1 MTNQGRPVNGP
12 EALGNYAVPRPG
24 KGSDVIVQMRICVPE
39 ELSAVVQECCTGQTG
54 CAGLAVLAGAS
65 VLPPGDV
72 IEVQV
77 AREAVEELLEKL
89 HVLKVHETGSISVSS
104 PELVLSRRA
113 DEAENAAPG
122 DGADALIWDEVTRQ
136 TGEDSRLTWSYL
148 AFLVLATQL
157 AAIGIVTN
165 STIAIVGAMAV
176 GPEFGPLA
184 ALAVALARGRWRLG
198 RRAAVALAVGFP
210 VAMLLAALSAW
221 LSVPLGLFPANVLD
235 SGSAVEFIY
244 HPGPYSLIV
253 AVLAGAAGMLSVISR
268 RSAALIGVFISVTT
282 VPAAGFVAVALVLGE
297 YQKAAGSALQLLV
310 NLVGI
315 VASAVAVLVFY
326 RLVSSRLPED
336 TARGL
341 RWKMRRTRG

>member
-1 MTNQGRPVNGP
+1 
-12 EALGNYAVPRPG
+12 
-24 KGSDVIVQMRICVPE
+24 VIVLLRICVPA
-39 ELSAVVQECCTGQTG
+39 ELSAVVLECCTGQMGTAEVALF
-54 CAGLAVLAGAS
+54 AGVS
-65 VLPPGDV
+65 VVPPGDV
-72 IEVQV
+72 IEVQI
-77 AREAVEELLEKL
+77 ARESVEELLEKL
-89 HVLKVHETGSISVSS
+89 HVLKTQEVGSIAISM
-104 PELVLSRRA
+104 PELVVSRRA
-113 DEAENAAPG
+113 DTAESEAPG
-122 DGADALIWDEVTRQ
+122 AGADALIWDEVTRQ

-184 ALAVALARGRWRLG
+184 ALAVSLARRRWTLGGQAALALG
-198 RRAAVALAVGFP
+198 VGFP
-210 VAMLLAALSAW
+210 VAMLLAALTTL
-221 LSVPLGLFPANVLD
+221 LSSMVGLFPADALET
-235 SGSAVEFIY
+235 GSAVEFIY

-297 YQKAAGSALQLLV
+297 YQKAAGSALQLLL

-315 VASAVAVLVFY
+315 VVAAMAVLVFY
-326 RLVSSRLPED
+326 RLVSKRLPEG
-336 TARGL
+336 TARRL
-341 RWKMRRTRG
+341 RWQLRRTRG

>member
-1 MTNQGRPVNGP
+1 M
-12 EALGNYAVPRPG
+12 
-24 KGSDVIVQMRICVPE
+24 IVQLRICVPG
-39 ELSAVVQECCTGQTG
+39 ELSEVALKTCQDQVGTAEV
-54 CAGLAVLAGAS
+54 AFFPGAS
-65 VLPPGDV
+65 VAPKGDV
-72 IEVQV
+72 IEVQI
-77 AREAVEELLEKL
+77 ARESVEELLEKL
-89 HVLKVHETGSISVSS
+89 DVLKAQEVGSIVIAM

-113 DEAENAAPG
+113 DEAESAAPG

-157 AAIGIVTN
+157 AAIGIVTD

-184 ALAVALARGRWRLG
+184 ALAVALARRKWSLG

-210 VAMLLAALSAW
+210 VAMGLAALTAW
-221 LSVPLGLFPANVLD
+221 LSVPLGLFPADALD
-235 SGSAVEFIY
+235 TGSAVEFIY

-253 AVLAGAAGMLSVISR
+253 AVLAGTAGMLSVISR

-297 YQKAAGSALQLLV
+297 FQKAAGSAFQLLL

-315 VASAVAVLVFY
+315 VVSAVAVLLFY
-326 RLVSSRLPED
+326 RVVSKRLPEA
-336 TARGL
+336 TALQLRGQL
-341 RWKMRRTRG
+341 RRIHS

>member
-1 MTNQGRPVNGP
+1 M
-12 EALGNYAVPRPG
+12 
-24 KGSDVIVQMRICVPE
+24 IVQLRICVPG
-39 ELSAVVQECCTGQTG
+39 ELSEVALKTCQDQVGTAEV
-54 CAGLAVLAGAS
+54 AFFPGAS
-65 VLPPGDV
+65 VAPKGDV
-72 IEVQV
+72 IEVQI
-77 AREAVEELLEKL
+77 ARESVEELLEKL
-89 HVLKVHETGSISVSS
+89 DVLKAQEVGSIVIAM

-113 DEAENAAPG
+113 DEAESAAPG

-157 AAIGIVTN
+157 AAIGIVTD

-184 ALAVALARGRWRLG
+184 ALAVALARRKWSLG

-210 VAMLLAALSAW
+210 VAMGLAALTAW
-221 LSVPLGLFPANVLD
+221 LSVPLGLFPADALD
-235 SGSAVEFIY
+235 TGSAVEFIY
-244 HPGPYSLIV
+244 QPGPYSLIV
-253 AVLAGAAGMLSVISR
+253 AVLAGTAGMLSVISR

-297 YQKAAGSALQLLV
+297 FQKAAGSAFQLLL

-315 VASAVAVLVFY
+315 VVSAVAVLLFY
-326 RLVSSRLPED
+326 RVVSKRLPEA
-336 TARGL
+336 TALQLRGQL
-341 RWKMRRTRG
+341 RRIHS

>member
-1 MTNQGRPVNGP
+1 M
-12 EALGNYAVPRPG
+12 
-24 KGSDVIVQMRICVPE
+24 IVQLRICVPG
-39 ELSAVVQECCTGQTG
+39 ELSEVALKTCQEQVGT
-54 CAGLAVLAGAS
+54 AEVAFFPGAS
-65 VLPPGDV
+65 VAPKGDV
-72 IEVQV
+72 IEVQI
-77 AREAVEELLEKL
+77 ARESVEELLEKL
-89 HVLKVHETGSISVSS
+89 DVLKAQEVGSIVIAM

-113 DEAENAAPG
+113 DEAESAAPG

-157 AAIGIVTN
+157 AAIGIVTD

-184 ALAVALARGRWRLG
+184 ALAVALARRKWSLG

-210 VAMLLAALSAW
+210 VAMGLAALTAW
-221 LSVPLGLFPANVLD
+221 LSVPLGLFPADALD
-235 SGSAVEFIY
+235 TGPAVEFIY

-253 AVLAGAAGMLSVISR
+253 AVLAGTAGMLSVISR

-297 YQKAAGSALQLLV
+297 FQKAAGSAFQLLL

-315 VASAVAVLVFY
+315 VVSAVAVLLFY
-326 RLVSSRLPED
+326 RVVSKRLPEA
-336 TARGL
+336 TARQL
-341 RWKMRRTRG
+341 RWQLRRIHS

>member
-1 MTNQGRPVNGP
+1 
-12 EALGNYAVPRPG
+12 
-24 KGSDVIVQMRICVPE
+24 VIVQLRVCVPE
-39 ELSAVVQECCTGQTG
+39 EQSAVTLKTCQDHEGTAET
-54 CAGLAVLAGAS
+54 AFFPGAS
-65 VLPPGDV
+65 VVPPGDV
-72 IEVQV
+72 IEVQI
-77 AREAVEELLEKL
+77 ARESVEALLEKL
-89 HVLKVHETGSISVSS
+89 EVLKVRQEGSITISM

-113 DEAENAAPG
+113 DEAESAAPG
-122 DGADALIWDEVTRQ
+122 DGADALIWDEVSRQ

-184 ALAVALARGRWRLG
+184 ALAVAAARGQWKLG
-198 RRAAVALAVGFP
+198 RRAAVALGVGFP
-210 VAMLLAALSAW
+210 VAMLLAALTAW
-221 LSVPLGLFPANVLD
+221 LSVPLGLFPADVLD

-297 YQKAAGSALQLLV
+297 FQKAAGSAFQLLL

-315 VASAVAVLVFY
+315 VVAAVAVLLFY
-326 RLVSSRLPED
+326 RAVSKRLPEA
-336 TARGL
+336 TARQL
-341 RWKMRRTRG
+341 RWQLRRSRG

>member
-1 MTNQGRPVNGP
+1 
-12 EALGNYAVPRPG
+12 
-24 KGSDVIVQMRICVPE
+24 
-39 ELSAVVQECCTGQTG
+39 
-54 CAGLAVLAGAS
+54 
-65 VLPPGDV
+65 
-72 IEVQV
+72 
-77 AREAVEELLEKL
+77 
-89 HVLKVHETGSISVSS
+89 
-104 PELVLSRRA
+104 VLSRRA
-113 DEAENAAPG
+113 DEAESAAPG

-157 AAIGIVTN
+157 AAIGIVTD

-184 ALAVALARGRWRLG
+184 ALAVALARRKWSLG

-210 VAMLLAALSAW
+210 VAMGLAALTAW
-221 LSVPLGLFPANVLD
+221 LSVPLGLFPADALD
-235 SGSAVEFIY
+235 TGPAVEFIY

-253 AVLAGAAGMLSVISR
+253 AVLAGTAGMLSVISR

-297 YQKAAGSALQLLV
+297 FQKAAGSAFQLLL

-315 VASAVAVLVFY
+315 VVSAVAVLLFY
-326 RLVSSRLPED
+326 RVVSKRLPEA
-336 TARGL
+336 TARQL
-341 RWKMRRTRG
+341 RWQLRRIHS

>member
-1 MTNQGRPVNGP
+1 M
-12 EALGNYAVPRPG
+12 
-24 KGSDVIVQMRICVPE
+24 IVQLRICVPG
-39 ELSAVVQECCTGQTG
+39 ELSEVALTTCQDQVGTAEV
-54 CAGLAVLAGAS
+54 AFFPGAS
-65 VLPPGDV
+65 VTPKGDV
-72 IEVQV
+72 IDVQI
-77 AREAVEELLEKL
+77 ARESVEELLEKL
-89 HVLKVHETGSISVSS
+89 DVLKAQEVGSIVIAM

-113 DEAENAAPG
+113 DEAESSAPG

-184 ALAVALARGRWRLG
+184 ALAVALARRKWSLG

-210 VAMLLAALSAW
+210 AAMGLAALTAW
-221 LSVPLGLFPANVLD
+221 LSVPLGLFPADALD
-235 SGSAVEFIY
+235 TGSAVEFIY

-297 YQKAAGSALQLLV
+297 FQKAAGSAFQLLL

-315 VASAVAVLVFY
+315 VVSAVAVLLFY
-326 RLVSSRLPED
+326 RVVSKRLPEA
-336 TARGL
+336 TARQL
-341 RWKMRRTRG
+341 RWQLKRTQT